1 MLTDQLAYIP
11 HITIPKPD
19 GKPYLTR
26 YYLLWKDR
34 EWGNLFLHHFRS
46 SDLDIDVDDGMNMNG
61 GGNKHTYLL
70 HDHPFCWSVS
80 FVLTKGYNEERR
92 APDGTVYRRFVKPL
106 SFNFFTPQDFHRVEL
121 LDENDG
127 AWTLF
132 LTGSRKGMSWGF
144 WNRITKV
151 YKDYRTFSKAVA

>member
-1 MLTDQLAYIP
+1 MLSAINSLVERIP
-11 HITIPKPD
+11 NITIPKPD

-46 SDLDIDVDDGMNMNG
+46 SDMDIDITDNVG
-61 GGNKHTYLL
+61 GYTYLL
-70 HDHPFCWSVS
+70 HSHPVSFSFS
-80 FVLTKGYNEERR
+80 FVLTKGYWEERR
-92 APDGTVYRRFVKPL
+92 APDDTVYRRFVKPL
-106 SFNFFTPQDFHRVEL
+106 SFNFFTPNDFHRVEL

-127 AWTLF
+127 PWTLF
-132 LTGSRKGMSWGF
+132 FTGSRKDRSWGF

-151 YKDYRTFSKAVA
+151 YKDYKQFSKAVA